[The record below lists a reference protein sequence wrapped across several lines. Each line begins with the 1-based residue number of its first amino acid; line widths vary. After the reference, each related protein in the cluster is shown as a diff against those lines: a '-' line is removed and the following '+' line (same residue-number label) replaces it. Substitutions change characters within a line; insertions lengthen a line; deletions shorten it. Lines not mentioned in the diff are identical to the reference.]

1 MITADGSFE
10 MTPGYRFANVALSS
24 LIFLNIVSFSKLHS
38 LLPGLI
44 SLLTYPRTFPGVSLL
59 EDQTL
64 AVSLFPPRKGQL
76 LEQVLEPMTHLDR
89 VQLARS

>member
-10 MTPGYRFANVALSS
+10 MTPGYRFSNVALSS
-24 LIFLNIVSFSKLHS
+24 LILLNIVSFCKLHN

-44 SLLTYPRTFPGVSLL
+44 SLPTYPRTFPGVSLL

-64 AVSLFPPRKGQL
+64 AVYLFSLRKEQL
-76 LEQVLEPMTHLDR
+76 LEQTLEPMNHLDR
-89 VQLARS
+89 IQLARS